1 MFGCVR
7 CILSGCGCVGC
18 THMYCSR
25 RMEREAKQRSSRLF
39 GDKLYSI
46 PCGAS
51 CFGSVHLDE
60 KDEFILLLW
69 VYSQLSAVQLCLM
82 KFLVMCQTMHVVQVN
97 SRKH

>member
-1 MFGCVR
+1 MVVWGVH
-7 CILSGCGCVGC
+7 IC
-18 THMYCSR
+18 TVV
-25 RMEREAKQRSSRLF
+25 EGWREKQKQRSSRLF

-51 CFGSVHLDE
+51 CFGSVHLEE

-82 KFLVMCQTMHVVQVN
+82 KFLVMCQTMVVQVN